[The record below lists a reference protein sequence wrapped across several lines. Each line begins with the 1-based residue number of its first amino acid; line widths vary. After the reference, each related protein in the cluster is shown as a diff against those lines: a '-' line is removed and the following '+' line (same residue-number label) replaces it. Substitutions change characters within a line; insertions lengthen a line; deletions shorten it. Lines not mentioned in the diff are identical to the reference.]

1 MGWWAR
7 QVVPR
12 LVAGGGDEP
21 KVLTLRARACDGLE
35 GRVVELGFG
44 SGPNLR
50 VLPAAV
56 TEVVA
61 VEPSDVAWRLSQPAR
76 DASPV
81 PVTRGG
87 LDAGRLDLPDGS
99 ADAVLSTLTLCTV
112 PDAAT
117 ALAEVR
123 RVLRPGGTLHLLE
136 HGLAPD
142 APVRRWQHRLDPL
155 QRRLF
160 DGCHLTRPV
169 DELVAASGLTVEA
182 MEREYGP
189 FPRPLRPW
197 GFLYVGRARRT

>member
-21 KVLTLRARACDGLE
+21 TVLALRARACDGLE

-44 SGPNLR
+44 SGSNLR

-61 VEPSDVAWRLSQPAR
+61 VEPSDVAWRLSQSAR

-112 PDAAT
+112 PDAAA

-123 RVLRPGGTLHLLE
+123 RVLRPGGALHLLE
-136 HGLAPD
+136 HGLSPD

-169 DELVAASGLTVEA
+169 DELVAGSGLTVEA
-182 MEREYGP
+182 MGREYGP

-197 GFLYVGRARRT
+197 GYLYVGRARRY